1 MNTANPAALLLAI
14 VVVIGAMAGASAGTA
29 RTGDLGAAATVDATP
44 SDPNEAES
52 THAVVVTLGP
62 DAEST
67 GSTFDDVVVDY
78 AVGKPEADVS
88 NVGAGTIERIG
99 IDRGGDDRGTRV
111 DVRANV
117 TTVSGKRDGGAVRIA
132 TNGALT
138 LQQGDEVVVVLR
150 PVQNPQTAGSAEVEV
165 TVNSQ
170 SANDTATGT
179 VTYEY
184 NDASV
189 AFADQSTT
197 GETVTLS
204 SVTLSE
210 AGFVAVQNAS
220 GARPDE
226 IRGHSAYLPAGTHED
241 VTVRL
246 DTPVERDRELV
257 AQAYTDANANRRF
270 EYDVSGGEED
280 LPYRTRDGNL
290 MGTDTAQVTHTTD
303 DGGGDATPTASP
315 TPTPTDTPTPGDG
328 DDGSDDGGDDGTATA
343 SPTPTATPIPGD
355 GGDGSGDDGTA
366 TPTPPAETRTGTAD
380 GDGSSTTDT
389 PATTDRAGAETP
401 TGTPAMDGTATPTV
415 ASTGTATASPTP
427 SETVSPSVSPTATG
441 TPTEP
446 SSDGTETGGQAG
458 FGAVAAL
465 AALAGAALLARR
477 SA

>member
-1 MNTANPAALLLAI
+1 MNTTDVGAVLLA
-14 VVVIGAMAGASAGTA
+14 VVVVLGATAGASAGTA
-29 RTGDLGAAATVDATP
+29 RTGELGSVATVDATP

-52 THAVVVTLGP
+52 THAVVVPLGA
-62 DAEST
+62 DAESPGT
-67 GSTFDDVVVDY
+67 AFSDVVVDY
-78 AVGKPEADVS
+78 AVGQPEADVS

-132 TNGALT
+132 TNGELT

-150 PVQNPQTAGSAEVEV
+150 PVQNPQNAGSAEVEV

-170 SANDTATGT
+170 GVNDTATGT

-189 AFADQSTT
+189 AFANQSTT
-197 GETVTLS
+197 GETVTVS

-220 GARPDE
+220 GARTDE
-226 IRGHSAYLPAGTHED
+226 IRGHSSYLPAGTHED

-246 DTPVERDRELV
+246 DTPLERDRELV

-280 LPYRTRDGNL
+280 FPYRTRDGNL
-290 MGTDTAQVTHTTD
+290 MGTDTAQVSHTTD
-303 DGGGDATPTASP
+303 SGGDTGTPTPTATPSDGSGDESTPTATP
-315 TPTPTDTPTPGDG
+315 TPTPTPVDG
-328 DDGSDDGGDDGTATA
+328 GDGGDDTATPTPPEETRTGTDDGDGTPTTATPTSTDRTGAGTPTATPTPVTDGTATPTAVSSGTATA
-343 SPTPTATPIPGD
+343 SPTPF
-355 GGDGSGDDGTA
+355 
-366 TPTPPAETRTGTAD
+366 ETT
-380 GDGSSTTDT
+380 
-389 PATTDRAGAETP
+389 
-401 TGTPAMDGTATPTV
+401 
-415 ASTGTATASPTP
+415 SPT
-427 SETVSPSVSPTATG
+427 TSPTAAD

-446 SSDGTETGGQAG
+446 PADGTETGGQPG
-458 FGAVAAL
+458 FGTIATLVAL
-465 AALAGAALLARR
+465 VGAALLARR
-477 SA
+477 AA

>member
-1 MNTANPAALLLAI
+1 MNTASAGALLLA
-14 VVVIGAMAGASAGTA
+14 VVVVLGATAGASAGASTDAA
-29 RTGDLGAAATVDATP
+29 RTGDLGTAATVDATP
-44 SDPNEAES
+44 SDPNEADS
-52 THAVVVTLGP
+52 THAVVVSLGSE
-62 DAEST
+62 AESP
-67 GSTFDDVVVDY
+67 GSTFNDVVVDY

-138 LQQGDEVVVVLR
+138 LQQGDEVVVVMR
-150 PVQNPQTAGSAEVEV
+150 PVQNPQNAGSAEVEV

-189 AFADQSTT
+189 AFANQSTT
-197 GETVTLS
+197 GGTVTVS

-210 AGFVAVQNAS
+210 AGFVTVQNAS

-226 IRGHSAYLPAGTHED
+226 IRGHSDYLPAGTHED

-246 DTPVERDRELV
+246 DTPIERDRELV
-257 AQAYTDANANRRF
+257 AQAYTDANANYRF

-280 LPYRTRDGNL
+280 FPYRNRDGNL
-290 MGTDTAQVTHTTD
+290 MGTDIAQVTHTTD
-303 DGGGDATPTASP
+303 SGGDTATP
-315 TPTPTDTPTPGDG
+315 TPTPAP
-328 DDGSDDGGDDGTATA
+328 
-343 SPTPTATPIPGD
+343 
-355 GGDGSGDDGTA
+355 DGTA
-366 TPTPPAETRTGTAD
+366 TPTPSPSDGGDGSDGGDATPTDTATPIPADGDDGSGDGSGDDATPTPTPPEETRTGTAD
-380 GDGSSTTDT
+380 GDAT
-389 PATTDRAGAETP
+389 PATATHTDTDRAGAVTP
-401 TGTPAMDGTATPTV
+401 TATPTPVTDGTATPTV
-415 ASTGTATASPTP
+415 T
-427 SETVSPSVSPTATG
+427 SPTAAD

-446 SSDGTETGGQAG
+446 PADGTETGGQPG
-458 FGAVAAL
+458 FGTVATLVAL
-465 AALAGAALLARR
+465 VGAALLARR
-477 SA
+477 AA